1 MLFALCFSRFR
12 NQSPG
17 RRPIWS
23 AISPKQI
30 MHSLATH
37 LVGFPMVGCNL
48 STFIPFQDL
57 YGGFWPFLS
66 DSNRVA
72 FLKHVF
78 VQTLEQTLQFE
89 LFIASFGVFAVQ
101 TETNV
106 KLKTRL
112 CRD

>member
-1 MLFALCFSRFR
+1 MR
-12 NQSPG
+12 
-17 RRPIWS
+17 
-23 AISPKQI
+23 
-30 MHSLATH
+30 SLATH
-37 LVGFPMVGCNL
+37 LVGFPIVCCNL

-57 YGGFWPFLS
+57 YGGFWPFPS

-78 VQTLEQTLQFE
+78 VQALKQTLQFE
-89 LFIASFGVFAVQ
+89 LFVASFGVFTVE

-106 KLKTRL
+106 KLKTHL